1 MKNAFKIV
9 LFSAALVLLL
19 GCTAGVFLL
28 FAAPTDRLQSDFDA
42 FSALDTALSGLQT
55 ELHKTHGYPY
65 ASQRPAVETALGR
78 AGNVLDRLDAG
89 SFIRSRSK
97 TVSRIIAGVPAWRET
112 VDAGAREVLALYAAL
127 QTDPSVE
134 SDLLAAV
141 KSLSAAVD
149 DIRTDLASQL
159 PLVGRGIRSY
169 RMLSFGVSAAI
180 IVCTWL
186 LGLLAVWLLARSLSR
201 ITRHFSSILDSAGSL
216 STAGGSIV
224 GVSTARSPRGDALLA
239 RMEDFVAGIRSIA
252 DSMKSDVASN
262 VEAGTRLSV
271 SLDNTSSTFEVVD
284 GFIDSIR
291 GEAAVLEQQIR
302 SVKTALARVMQ
313 GLSNLDTGIVRQ
325 KSVVEGS
332 LSSVN
337 GMIRSIAEMAGDAR
351 RDESVV
357 QRLVQS
363 SDTGQTHFGSTLE
376 KINRIGDS
384 VSRINGMAAVIENIA
399 EQTNMLALNAAIEAA
414 HAGDSGKG
422 FAVVA
427 EEMTKLAEA
436 SSESSREIAES
447 IEEIIR
453 NITAMTA
460 SSGELDRAFGEMT
473 GDIDLVYETIVKFAT
488 GLDAS
493 NRDGSRVL
501 DTMNTLEAA
510 SRSVTAESA
519 VMAEGAGA
527 IDKSVAELD
536 MISSRVCDGV
546 GALSLMIEGLKDVMI
561 EFKDL
566 AGSMKKSGL
575 AMTDRL
581 AQLK

>member
-201 ITRHFSSILDSAGSL
+201 ITRHFSSILDS
-216 STAGGSIV
+216 AGGSIV

>member
-1 MKNAFKIV
+1 
-9 LFSAALVLLL
+9 
-19 GCTAGVFLL
+19 
-28 FAAPTDRLQSDFDA
+28 
-42 FSALDTALSGLQT
+42 
-55 ELHKTHGYPY
+55 
-65 ASQRPAVETALGR
+65 
-78 AGNVLDRLDAG
+78 
-89 SFIRSRSK
+89 
-97 TVSRIIAGVPAWRET
+97 
-112 VDAGAREVLALYAAL
+112 
-127 QTDPSVE
+127 
-134 SDLLAAV
+134 
-141 KSLSAAVD
+141 
-149 DIRTDLASQL
+149 
-159 PLVGRGIRSY
+159 
-169 RMLSFGVSAAI
+169 
-180 IVCTWL
+180 
-186 LGLLAVWLLARSLSR
+186 
-201 ITRHFSSILDSAGSL
+201 
-216 STAGGSIV
+216 
-224 GVSTARSPRGDALLA
+224 
-239 RMEDFVAGIRSIA
+239 
-252 DSMKSDVASN
+252 
-262 VEAGTRLSV
+262 
-271 SLDNTSSTFEVVD
+271 
-284 GFIDSIR
+284 
-291 GEAAVLEQQIR
+291 
-302 SVKTALARVMQ
+302 
-313 GLSNLDTGIVRQ
+313 
-325 KSVVEGS
+325 
-332 LSSVN
+332 
-337 GMIRSIAEMAGDAR
+337 
-351 RDESVV
+351 
-357 QRLVQS
+357 
-363 SDTGQTHFGSTLE
+363 
-376 KINRIGDS
+376 
-384 VSRINGMAAVIENIA
+384 MAAVIENIA

-473 GDIDLVYETIVKFAT
+473 GDIDVVYATIVKFAT

-493 NRDGSRVL
+493 NRDGARVL